1 MVLLGVRGVY
11 FGILEFS
18 LGILEFNK
26 LSLGILEF
34 SLGILEF
41 NKFSLGILEFG
52 EILFGISKG
61 TMLGLS
67 PLEVRIYCAS
77 SKLSE

>member
-1 MVLLGVRGVY
+1 MVLWGVWGVY

-26 LSLGILEF
+26 F
-34 SLGILEF
+34 SLEILEF

>member
-1 MVLLGVRGVY
+1 MVLWGVRGVY

-18 LGILEFNK
+18 LEILEF
-26 LSLGILEF
+26 SLGILEF
-34 SLGILEF
+34 SLGILE
-41 NKFSLGILEFG
+41 FSLGILEFG

>member
-1 MVLLGVRGVY
+1 MVLWGVWGVY

-34 SLGILEF
+34 SLGIL
-41 NKFSLGILEFG
+41 KFG

>member
-1 MVLLGVRGVY
+1 MVLWGVRGVY

-26 LSLGILEF
+26 F
-34 SLGILEF
+34 SLEILEF
-41 NKFSLGILEFG
+41 NKFSLEILEFSLEILEFG